1 MNFESRNPE
10 ERAKTNRRRWAAVET
25 RFRSRLDQNRI
36 RH

>member
-10 ERAKTNRRRWAAVET
+10 ERAETYRHQWAAVET

-36 RH
+36 RR

>member
-10 ERAKTNRRRWAAVET
+10 ERAETYRRRWAAVEKNT
-25 RFRSRLDQNRI
+25 M

>member
-10 ERAKTNRRRWAAVET
+10 ERAETYRRQWAAVET

>member
-10 ERAKTNRRRWAAVET
+10 ERHETYRRRWAAVET
-25 RFRSRLDQNRI
+25 RFGSRLDQNRI